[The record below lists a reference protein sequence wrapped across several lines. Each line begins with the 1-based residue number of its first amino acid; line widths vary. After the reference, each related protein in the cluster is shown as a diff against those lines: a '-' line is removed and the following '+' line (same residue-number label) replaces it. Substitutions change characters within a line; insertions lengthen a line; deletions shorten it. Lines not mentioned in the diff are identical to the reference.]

1 MYDMLAKPAAI
12 ATCGLFNMKRRAK
25 EALSGQGSIEWIIIV
40 VIVAVA
46 LIAGLSLLANQMN
59 IKLNLITNTLSGTTT
74 SGKTPY

>member
-40 VIVAVA
+40 VIIAVA

-59 IKLNLITNTLSGTTT
+59 NKLNLVTNTLNGTTT
-74 SGKTPY
+74 SGNTPH